1 MRLPQHT
8 TSRRGTAPRRLGIRA
23 LSLLV
28 AGITVAGLAADS
40 AGADVPI
47 EGVWSFNGGKVAI
60 KEQSDGTFTGAVVSP
75 TKFAQCTHPVG
86 EEMWT
91 QLTAQADG
99 SYWGLHQWFFE
110 TEECVPNPALGP
122 TAWRVLQKGGTRF
135 LRVCFS
141 APGSA
146 SQPTIAP
153 DGSTANVTFECVDSA
168 RISALPDA
176 SDDSAVKYLSL
187 PGHDSCFG
195 RKRLRIRIRD
205 PKNDPLAK
213 VVVILKSGSV
223 RRHAKIRRGDGH
235 TVATLNL
242 SGLSKPSFAVTIRL
256 TTVLG
261 HHLSAKRNYSL
272 CGKKARS
279 RVRPK

>member
-1 MRLPQHT
+1 M
-8 TSRRGTAPRRLGIRA
+8 AA
-23 LSLLV
+23 AFA
-28 AGITVAGLAADS
+28 AGSASAD
-40 AGADVPI
+40 API

-60 KEQSDGTFTGAVVSP
+60 KEQANGSFLGTVVSP

-91 QLTAQADG
+91 QLTPQADG

-110 TEECVPNPALGP
+110 TEECVPNPVLGP
-122 TAWRVLQKGGTRF
+122 TAWRVLQKGQARL

-141 APGSA
+141 APGSNA
-146 SQPTIAP
+146 QPTIGV
-153 DGSTANVTFECVDSA
+153 DGSAANVTFECVDSA

-176 SDDSAVKYLSL
+176 STDKATKYLTL
-187 PGHDSCFG
+187 PRQSGCFG

-205 PKNDPLAK
+205 PRNDPLAK
-213 VVVILKSGSV
+213 VVVVLSSGS
-223 RRHAKIRRGDGH
+223 IRRQGKLKRGSGH

-242 SGLSKPSFAVTIRL
+242 DGLSKPSFTVTIRL

-261 HHLSAKRNYSL
+261 HHLSAKRKYRL
-272 CGKKARS
+272 CNKKTPK
-279 RVRPK
+279 RVRPR